1 MEAFESKTKE
11 SYLLSNLVIIR
22 WFALWGIL
30 DALVMAL
37 TSGNKLHTILVYTFV
52 FLSVTF
58 LGLLIPE
65 IMDIL

>member
-1 MEAFESKTKE
+1 MDTSASIDKA
-11 SYLLSNLVIIR
+11 SYLLSNLLILR

-37 TSGNKLHTILVYTFV
+37 TSGNKLHTILVYSFI

-58 LGLLIPE
+58 LGLLLPE
-65 IMDIL
+65 IIGVL

>member
-30 DALVMAL
+30 DALVLAF
-37 TSGNKLHTILVYTFV
+37 TSGNKLHTILVYTFI

-65 IMDIL
+65 IIEVL

>member
-1 MEAFESKTKE
+1 MDATGSKTKA
-11 SYLLSNLVIIR
+11 SYLLSNLLILR

-30 DALVMAL
+30 DALVMAF
-37 TSGNKLHTILVYTFV
+37 TSGNKIHTILVYTFI

-65 IMDIL
+65 IIEVL